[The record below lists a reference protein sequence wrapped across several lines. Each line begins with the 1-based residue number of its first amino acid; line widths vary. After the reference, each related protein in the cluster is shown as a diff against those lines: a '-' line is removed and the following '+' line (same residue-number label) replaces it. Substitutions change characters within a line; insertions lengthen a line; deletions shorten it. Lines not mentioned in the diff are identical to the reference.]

1 NTVKEGSILKLLNIG
16 RHRNGSYI
24 CLATNACGSD
34 WGKVDINVQYPTE
47 ATGPGEN
54 ATVAE
59 GAVKLFTCSV
69 DGNPEP
75 GIEWYSE
82 NNGRILSNGK
92 QLEASKS
99 GCYTCVASNNI
110 GPPVNITHC
119 LAIINAS
126 LTSVPPSIISPGG
139 AVEAKVMIARDYSD
153 FYRNL
158 DSGPSKKFVA
168 WFVQEMDK
176 IYMNMPEYNWTLVTG
191 LRPGSVIVHFILHF
205 KTDVTREKGL
215 KNLWVAIS
223 SNGTFGGIEAEYVSD
238 ESATSPTPASPK
250 SAVSAS
256 PPWTIV
262 GAVAGGVVLLA
273 ILVGV
278 LIWDDEGGYSQVPG
292 AYAQSGPPAANGTNG
307 AAAEQQLEGATAIP
321 NYAVV
326 DKSKKKK
333 KKLREEVPPVYAEV
347 DKSKKKKKKIDDKNL
362 YETLDE
368 PKKAKIPGELLYAD
382 LGDFQNRAMSTV
394 SISPQ
399 PLPAIKKPEAYERT
413 DYADIAQ
420 FLKGNTTSPQN
431 DSNEDTEWKPERPS
445 KKKIRGKDDETQI

>member
-1 NTVKEGSILKLLNIG
+1 
-16 RHRNGSYI
+16 
-24 CLATNACGSD
+24 
-34 WGKVDINVQYPTE
+34 
-47 ATGPGEN
+47 
-54 ATVAE
+54 
-59 GAVKLFTCSV
+59 
-69 DGNPEP
+69 
-75 GIEWYSE
+75 
-82 NNGRILSNGK
+82 
-92 QLEASKS
+92 
-99 GCYTCVASNNI
+99 
-110 GPPVNITHC
+110 
-119 LAIINAS
+119 
-126 LTSVPPSIISPGG
+126 
-139 AVEAKVMIARDYSD
+139 
-153 FYRNL
+153 
-158 DSGPSKKFVA
+158 
-168 WFVQEMDK
+168 MDK

-278 LIWDDEGGYSQVPG
+278 LIWWVHKQRKCRKDTKNEVHNSDLGRQDDEGGYSQVPG

-399 PLPAIKKPEAYERT
+399 PLPAIKKPEAFERT
-413 DYADIAQ
+413 DYADIA
-420 FLKGNTTSPQN
+420 
-431 DSNEDTEWKPERPS
+431 
-445 KKKIRGKDDETQI
+445 